1 MNKMLL
7 GALAAVGLGAATA
20 GVVVM
25 AGIVDVGADTPH
37 SSFTYQA
44 LTFAR
49 ERAIASRTGD
59 IQVPADQFAPAQP
72 GACSDIDKDARHSKQ
87 PMPRQM
93 HQQRCPSLH

>member
-1 MNKMLL
+1 MHKLFL

-20 GVVVM
+20 GGVVM

-59 IQVPADQFAPAQP
+59 IQVPADLADPERVRR
-72 GACSDIDKDARHSKQ
+72 GAGNYAA
-87 PMPRQM
+87 M
-93 HQQRCPSLH
+93 